1 MDTLRILFSHICG
14 QQHLWTLGGIT
25 LPFCQRCTGLYVG
38 AFLAVA
44 IIAILRPR
52 PDAWVY
58 WLHGSFMLLMFPFG
72 FHLLPHGGLVRTFTG
87 TLFAFGLV
95 YFLLLNPVTAWLH
108 RDRNWSPV
116 LLRYFLSIGLAAGA
130 ILIAVSYGA
139 ATLGRLLTALGLVG
153 FACLA
158 LLIVANL
165 IVLPSIIRSLL
176 HRPASLIQ

>member
-38 AFLAVA
+38 AFLAFA
-44 IIAILRPR
+44 IITIQRP
-52 PDAWVY
+52 PASALLY
-58 WLHGSFMLLMFPFG
+58 WTHGSFMLLMFPFG
-72 FHLLPHGGLVRTFTG
+72 FHLIPHGPLVRTLTG

-116 LLRYFLSIGLAAGA
+116 LLRHFLSIGLAAGA

-139 ATLGRLLTALGLVG
+139 ATLGRMLTALGLAG
-153 FACLA
+153 FVCLA
-158 LLIVANL
+158 LLTVANL
-165 IVLPSIIRSLL
+165 VVLPSIIRSLL
-176 HRPASLIQ
+176 HRPASLTQ